1 MLTPRL
7 RTAAIT
13 SFAGLLAAVPA
24 AAQDEVLSP
33 LPTIGKP
40 SPGGINFQP
49 AVTEMARDIHFLDN
63 FLLVVITAIS
73 LFVTALIF
81 WIVYRYNEKRNPEP
95 ARFTHN
101 TTVEVAWT
109 VIPIVILVIIGS
121 LSLPVLFKQLDI
133 PEPDLT
139 VKVTGFQWAWAY
151 EYPDDGIAYESYM
164 LERGQLEE
172 FGYAPDEYLLATDTS
187 VVVPVDAV
195 VKLQITAADVI
206 HSWTIPSFGVKM
218 DAVPGRLNET
228 WFKAEQTGVYFGQC
242 SELCG
247 INHAYMPITVKVV
260 PQDEYDAWIAA
271 AQELYAMGDPVSGA
285 FRVAAA
291 E

>member
-1 MLTPRL
+1 MIGTRLFASLSALATVVLT
-7 RTAAIT
+7 TAAR
-13 SFAGLLAAVPA
+13 
-24 AAQDEVLSP
+24 AQDEVLSP

-40 SPGGINFQP
+40 TPGGMGFQP
-49 AVTEMARDIHFLDN
+49 FVTEVGRDIQFLDT
-63 FLLVVITAIS
+63 FLLVVITVIS
-73 LFVTALIF
+73 LFVTALLVWVAI
-81 WIVYRYNEKRNPEP
+81 RYNAKRNPEP

-101 TTVEVAWT
+101 TTIEIAWT
-109 VIPIVILVIIGS
+109 LIPVLILIVIGS
-121 LSLPVLFKQLDI
+121 LSLPVLFKQMNV

-151 EYPDDGIAYESYM
+151 EYPDHGIFYESYM
-164 LERGQLEE
+164 LAENQLEE

-195 VKLQITAADVI
+195 VKLQITASDVI
-206 HSWTIPSFGVKM
+206 HSWAIPSFGVKM

-228 WFKAEQTGVYFGQC
+228 WFKAEQVGVYFGQC

-260 PQDEYDAWIAA
+260 PQEEFDLWIAA
-271 AQELYAMGDPVSGA
+271 AQELYAQGEPVTGA
-285 FRVAAA
+285 FQVAAA
-291 E
+291 N

>member
-1 MLTPRL
+1 MFASRL
-7 RTAAIT
+7 RTAAAT
-13 SFAGLLAAVPA
+13 TLAGLLFALPA

-33 LPTIGKP
+33 LETIGKP
-40 SPGGINFQP
+40 NPGGTSFQP
-49 AVTEMARDIHFLDN
+49 AVTELAREMHFLDDI
-63 FLLVVITAIS
+63 LLVIIVAIS
-73 LFVTALIF
+73 LFVSGLIF
-81 WIVYRYNEKRNPEP
+81 WVMWRYNEKRNPEP

-109 VIPIVILVIIGS
+109 IIPIVILVIIGS
-121 LSLPVLFKQLDI
+121 LSLPILFKQLNI
-133 PEPDLT
+133 PEPDVT

-151 EYPDDGIAYESYM
+151 EYPDEGIFYESYM

-172 FGYAPDEYLLATDTS
+172 YGYAQDEYLLATDTS

-195 VKLQITAADVI
+195 VKLQITASDVI

-228 WFKAEQTGVYFGQC
+228 WFQADTPGIYFGQC

-247 INHAYMPITVKVV
+247 INHSYMPITVKVV
-260 PQDEYDAWIAA
+260 PQEEYDAWIAA
-271 AQELYAMGDPVSGA
+271 AQELYAQGGSVTDA
-285 FRVAAA
+285 FKVASA